1 MILSKKKIA
10 NIENRL
16 NELDNVNR
24 HIQLDVITD
33 LETPIKRPGTDIVL
47 YGLYYRVSL
56 QDRFNNIIEQTELKE
71 DAPGTKPADLIHY
84 FTSRYNVPVKI
95 TFYDIQNGVEVKKC

>member
-24 HIQLDVITD
+24 HIQLDIITD
-33 LETPIKRPGTDIVL
+33 LETPIKKPGTDIVL

-71 DAPGTKPADLIHY
+71 DLQIDIMYQLKWH
-84 FTSRYNVPVKI
+84 FTTYKM
-95 TFYDIQNGVEVKKC
+95 E

>member
-33 LETPIKRPGTDIVL
+33 LETPIKKTGTA
-47 YGLYYRVSL
+47 GK
-56 QDRFNNIIEQTELKE
+56 T
-71 DAPGTKPADLIHY
+71 
-84 FTSRYNVPVKI
+84 VPVLR
-95 TFYDIQNGVEVKKC
+95 YDGHAVGLW

>member
-1 MILSKKKIA
+1 MAIKK
-10 NIENRL
+10 
-16 NELDNVNR
+16 
-24 HIQLDVITD
+24 
-33 LETPIKRPGTDIVL
+33 PGTDIVL

-84 FTSRYNVPVKI
+84 FTSRYNVPVKM